1 MSLNL
6 TLHECRYQ
14 RFKCFRLT
22 IQKNKKLIKK
32 EDSTIAVSWAVCLS
46 DGAAEEDYKE
56 PSLI

>member
-1 MSLNL
+1 
-6 TLHECRYQ
+6 
-14 RFKCFRLT
+14 LT

-32 EDSTIAVSWAVCLS
+32 EYSTIAVSWAVCLS